1 MRKYVKITRQCKSSP
16 CCNVWPDFLCS
27 YYLRMHRE
35 AKDLSLFMCN
45 YFSVVLSP
53 TCTLLLNFYSRANLG
68 RFVFA
73 VKVHYSYLLQVTN
86 QPHQGLHRELLEYT

>member
-1 MRKYVKITRQCKSSP
+1 
-16 CCNVWPDFLCS
+16 
-27 YYLRMHRE
+27 MHRE

-73 VKVHYSYLLQVTN
+73 VKVHCSYLLQVTN
-86 QPHQGLHRELLEYT
+86 QLHQGLHRELLEYT